1 MQRSTRVCLNII
13 FISKEVLVT
22 NVVIPALPKLVSGDA
37 GGSTTSLAEEFELI
51 LEEFNT
57 HKTYCL

>member
-1 MQRSTRVCLNII
+1 MQRSRRVCLNII

-22 NVVIPALPKLVSGDA
+22 NVVIPALPKLFPGNA